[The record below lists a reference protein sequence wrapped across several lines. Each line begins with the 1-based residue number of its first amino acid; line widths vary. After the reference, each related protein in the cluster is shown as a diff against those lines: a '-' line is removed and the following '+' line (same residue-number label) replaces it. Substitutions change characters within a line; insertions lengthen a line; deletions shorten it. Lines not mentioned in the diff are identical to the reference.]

1 MEYISTPKSKYEV
14 NKSTENYE
22 VSKSSETEKS
32 SKYEEWR
39 KAAKE
44 AEKNARKIRE
54 LRILQNIQFRTLI
67 KKDDMGGENKCT
79 EEKL

>member
-14 NKSTENYE
+14 NKSTGNYE
-22 VSKSSETEKS
+22 VSKSPETEKS

-44 AEKNARKIRE
+44 AEKERKENPRVKNSPKYTVP
-54 LRILQNIQFRTLI
+54 NID
-67 KKDDMGGENKCT
+67 KKGKYGRGK
-79 EEKL
+79 

>member
-1 MEYISTPKSKYEV
+1 MA
-14 NKSTENYE
+14 
-22 VSKSSETEKS
+22 
-32 SKYEEWR
+32 

-54 LRILQNIQFRTLI
+54 LRILQNIQFRILI

-79 EEKL
+79 GEKL